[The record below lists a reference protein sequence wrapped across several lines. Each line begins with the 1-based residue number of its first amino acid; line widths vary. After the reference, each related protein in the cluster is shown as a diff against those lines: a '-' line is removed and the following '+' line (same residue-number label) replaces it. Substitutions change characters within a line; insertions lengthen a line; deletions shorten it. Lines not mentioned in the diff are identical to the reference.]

1 MESME
6 QVHMASNEQAEVV
19 QQFSEAIEKLT
30 IVSGQMEHFVKEV
43 LR

>member
-1 MESME
+1 ME

-19 QQFSEAIEKLT
+19 QQFSEAIKKLT
-30 IVSGQMEHFVKEV
+30 SVSGQMAHYVKEV